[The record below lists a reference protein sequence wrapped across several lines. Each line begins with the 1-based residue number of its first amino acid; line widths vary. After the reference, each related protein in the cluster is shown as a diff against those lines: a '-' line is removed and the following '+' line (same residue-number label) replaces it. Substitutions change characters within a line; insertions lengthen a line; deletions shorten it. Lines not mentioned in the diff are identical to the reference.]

1 MATNK
6 KRKLNVSEPP
16 QVMSAFALR
25 KRLLNQQTTNTL
37 SNIDTTN
44 ETTNKTT
51 NEATSTPEVP
61 SASST
66 SESGPPRSLRKTRR
80 SLKVQQPS
88 STDNEPST
96 NIKVVLPEISS
107 PPKDDSLI
115 SSRPEGSSRSP
126 SPSINGDEILVKP
139 TKALPIHLSNFK
151 PSKINYQKRR
161 DGRILLKLSDG
172 DRLVI
177 LGSYGIRVTSGEITL
192 NGATLRNSERVHWVD
207 APHCHALP
215 VLRCPDNASLE
226 LLPHPVAAGL
236 RGLGRLAP
244 QFRKL
249 WNEIDA
255 LPNKK
260 TRSPDPTFTILYT
273 SADGPKKTMLQDLV
287 SPPEWNREIAKLVD
301 LSSSKPCSFM
311 ITGPKSSG
319 KSTFGK
325 LLANRFVTD
334 QSNSTRRR
342 LHRGVAVLD
351 LDPGQP
357 EYCVAGQVALVLI
370 SEPVFSPSF
379 CRPLP
384 CSEVQIVRSHALA
397 SLSPASDPELYLE
410 AAMDLMAHYRNV
422 LGRYPLII
430 NTPGWIQGTGLDLL
444 ISLITNSRPT
454 EVLYMSESGPTE
466 VVETLQEFC
475 KTTTFT
481 TLPSQA
487 SQISSRTSA
496 HLRSMQT
503 MSYFH
508 AEQQGST
515 ADGCWIQWNNKPLTT
530 VPPWQI
536 SYRRHD
542 RGIFG
547 IMCYDYQTPVDL
559 LADAINGTIVAIVAV
574 ECIQAFRNLEEHTA
588 LPSDITSDTM
598 DIDETGEGPQK
609 SISPSF
615 SSLEKNTIIRT
626 PEGIPFIDTTNGITL
641 DPKFSHSLGLGLV
654 RGIDVENGVLQI
666 LTPLGAEKIEEVTSR
681 GGEVVLVSGKFDTPS
696 WAYTEELYYR
706 AHEEADDGA
715 DADETRDTEDTTGGI
730 SEAEINNLPGSTD
743 ETDETPVPWI
753 EVLHG
758 NQKRGVGSKVWRV
771 RRDLGRAGNGN

>member
-1 MATNK
+1 MATSK

-25 KRLLNQQTTNTL
+25 KRLLNQQIAN
-37 SNIDTTN
+37 SPPNIDTTN
-44 ETTNKTT
+44 ETT
-51 NEATSTPEVP
+51 STPEAP
-61 SASST
+61 ST
-66 SESGPPRSLRKTRR
+66 SGTSGTSENGTPRSLRKTRR
-80 SLKVQQPS
+80 SLKTQQQS

-96 NIKVVLPEISS
+96 NVKVILPEISS
-107 PPKDDSLI
+107 PLKDTSII
-115 SSRPEGSSRSP
+115 SGHPGGSSRSP
-126 SPSINGDEILVKP
+126 SPSIDGDEILVKP
-139 TKALPIHLSNFK
+139 TNSLPIHLSTFK
-151 PSKINYQKRR
+151 PSKSNYQKRR

-236 RGLGRLAP
+236 GGLGRLAP

-249 WNEIDA
+249 WNEPDA
-255 LPNKK
+255 LSNKK

-273 SADGPKKTMLQDLV
+273 SADGPKKTMLQNLV
-287 SPPEWNREIAKLVD
+287 SPPEWNREIAKLVN

-325 LLANRFVTD
+325 LLANRLVTD
-334 QSNSTRRR
+334 QLNTTKRR

-357 EYCVAGQVALVLI
+357 EYCVAGQVALVLLT
-370 SEPVFSPSF
+370 EPVFSPSF

-384 CSEVQIVRSHALA
+384 CPEIQIIRSHTLA
-397 SLSPASDPELYLE
+397 SISPASDPELYLE
-410 AAMDLMAHYRNV
+410 AAMDLMTHYRNV

-444 ISLITNSRPT
+444 TSLITNSRPT
-454 EVLYMSESGPTE
+454 EVLYMSESGPAE

-487 SQISSRTSA
+487 SKISSRTSA

-508 AEQQGST
+508 AEQQSS
-515 ADGCWIQWNNKPLTT
+515 AVDGCWMRWNNKPLTS

-536 SYRRHD
+536 SYRSHD

-574 ECIQAFRNLEEHTA
+574 ESVQAFRHSEENAT
-588 LPSDITSDTM
+588 LPGDITSDTM
-598 DIDETGEGPQK
+598 DIDEADEGPQK
-609 SISPSF
+609 SMSPSF

-641 DPKFSHSLGLGLV
+641 DPKFSHSLGLALV
-654 RGIDVENGVLQI
+654 RGIDVENGLLQI
-666 LTPLGAEKIEEVTSR
+666 LTPLGAERIEEVTSR
-681 GGEVVLVSGKFDTPS
+681 GCEIVLVSGKFDTPS

-706 AHEEADDGA
+706 AHEEVDDGT
-715 DADETRDTEDTTGGI
+715 DADETMDTEDTPGGI
-730 SEAEINNLPGSTD
+730 SEAENNGLAGSTD
-743 ETDETPVPWI
+743 ATSVPWV

-771 RRDLGRAGNGN
+771 RRDLGRSGNGN